1 MDKTEGSVQPILLV
15 ISGPSGV
22 GKDSVI
28 QHLRETI
35 TNCHF
40 AITATT
46 RDKRPGEIN
55 GKDYIFLD
63 KVSFSEKIRLD
74 QFLEYAQVYGNWYGI
89 PTKQVTD
96 ALSDGNDVI
105 IKADVQGANTIM
117 KLEPCVLSIFI
128 MPESINDLEKRLTK
142 RMTES
147 KQALKVRLDTAM
159 TEIDQSGNFEFIVY
173 NKEDRIEQTLQEI
186 EKIIFEAKNASKKR
200 VFNIIDETAP

>member
-1 MDKTEGSVQPILLV
+1 MNPLIVL

-28 QHLRETI
+28 NKLRDNFSSI
-35 TNCHF
+35 NVI
-40 AITATT
+40 ITATT
-46 RDKRPGEIN
+46 RSIRAGEID
-55 GKDYIFLD
+55 GRDYIF
-63 KVSFSEKIRLD
+63 VD
-74 QFLEYAQVYGNWYGI
+74 QKDFERMKKANEFLEYANVYGNQYGV
-89 PTKQVTD
+89 PKDQVKSALSRGQD
-96 ALSDGNDVI
+96 AL

-117 KLEPCVLSIFI
+117 NLEPCVLSIFI

-186 EKIIFEAKNASKKR
+186 EKIIFEAKNASTKR
-200 VFNIIDETAP
+200 VFNLIDETAP

>member
-1 MDKTEGSVQPILLV
+1 MNPLIVL

-28 QHLRETI
+28 NKLRDNFNSINVII
-35 TNCHF
+35 TV
-40 AITATT
+40 TT
-46 RDKRPGEIN
+46 RSIRGGEID
-55 GKDYIFLD
+55 GRDYIF
-63 KVSFSEKIRLD
+63 VD
-74 QFLEYAQVYGNWYGI
+74 QKDFERMKKANEFLEYANVYGNQYGV
-89 PTKQVTD
+89 PKDQVKAALSRGQD
-96 ALSDGNDVI
+96 AL

-186 EKIIFEAKNASKKR
+186 EKIIFEAKNASTKR
-200 VFNIIDETAP
+200 VFNLIDETAP

>member
-1 MDKTEGSVQPILLV
+1 MNPLIVL

-28 QHLRETI
+28 NKLRDNFNSI
-35 TNCHF
+35 NVI
-40 AITATT
+40 ITATT
-46 RDKRPGEIN
+46 RSIRVGEID
-55 GKDYIFLD
+55 GRDYIF
-63 KVSFSEKIRLD
+63 VD
-74 QFLEYAQVYGNWYGI
+74 QKDFERMKKANEFLEYANVYGNQYGV
-89 PTKQVTD
+89 PKDQVKSALSRGQD
-96 ALSDGNDVI
+96 AL

-147 KQALKVRLDTAM
+147 KQALKVRLDTAI
-159 TEIDQSGNFEFIVY
+159 TEINESGNFEFIVY
-173 NKEDRIEQTLQEI
+173 NKEDRIEQTLYEI

-200 VFNIIDETAP
+200 VFNLINETAP

>member
-1 MDKTEGSVQPILLV
+1 MNPLIVL

-28 QHLRETI
+28 NKLRDDFNSI
-35 TNCHF
+35 NVI
-40 AITATT
+40 ITATT
-46 RDKRPGEIN
+46 RTIRAGEIN
-55 GKDYIFLD
+55 GRDYIF
-63 KVSFSEKIRLD
+63 VD
-74 QFLEYAQVYGNWYGI
+74 QKDFERMKKANEFLEYANVYGNQYGV
-89 PTKQVTD
+89 PKDQVKA
-96 ALSDGNDVI
+96 ALSRGQGAL

-186 EKIIFEAKNASKKR
+186 EKNIFEAKNASTKR
-200 VFNIIDETAP
+200 VFNLIDETAP

>member
-1 MDKTEGSVQPILLV
+1 M
-15 ISGPSGV
+15 

-28 QHLRETI
+28 NKLRDDFNSI
-35 TNCHF
+35 NVI
-40 AITATT
+40 ITATT
-46 RDKRPGEIN
+46 RTIRAGEIN
-55 GKDYIFLD
+55 GRDYIF
-63 KVSFSEKIRLD
+63 VD
-74 QFLEYAQVYGNWYGI
+74 QKDFERMKKANEFLEYANVYGNQYGV
-89 PTKQVTD
+89 PKDQVKAALSRGQD
-96 ALSDGNDVI
+96 AL

-200 VFNIIDETAP
+200 VFNLIDETAP

>member
-1 MDKTEGSVQPILLV
+1 
-15 ISGPSGV
+15 
-22 GKDSVI
+22 
-28 QHLRETI
+28 
-35 TNCHF
+35 
-40 AITATT
+40 
-46 RDKRPGEIN
+46 
-55 GKDYIFLD
+55 
-63 KVSFSEKIRLD
+63 
-74 QFLEYAQVYGNWYGI
+74 
-89 PTKQVTD
+89 
-96 ALSDGNDVI
+96 
-105 IKADVQGANTIM
+105 M

-159 TEIDQSGNFEFIVY
+159 SEIDQSGNFEFIVY

>member
-1 MDKTEGSVQPILLV
+1 MNPLIVL

-28 QHLRETI
+28 NKLRDNFNSINVII
-35 TNCHF
+35 TV
-40 AITATT
+40 TT
-46 RDKRPGEIN
+46 RSIRGGEID
-55 GKDYIFLD
+55 GRDYIF
-63 KVSFSEKIRLD
+63 VD
-74 QFLEYAQVYGNWYGI
+74 QKDFERMKKANEFLEYANVYGNQYGV
-89 PTKQVTD
+89 PKDQVKAALSRGQD
-96 ALSDGNDVI
+96 AL

-173 NKEDRIEQTLQEI
+173 NKEDRIEQTLHEI
-186 EKIIFEAKNASKKR
+186 EKIIFEAKNASTKR
-200 VFNIIDETAP
+200 VFNLINETAP

>member
-1 MDKTEGSVQPILLV
+1 MNPLIVL

-28 QHLRETI
+28 NKLRDDFNSI
-35 TNCHF
+35 NVI
-40 AITATT
+40 ITATT
-46 RDKRPGEIN
+46 RTIRAGEIN
-55 GKDYIFLD
+55 GRDYIF
-63 KVSFSEKIRLD
+63 VD
-74 QFLEYAQVYGNWYGI
+74 QKDFERMKKANEFLEYANVYGNQYGV
-89 PTKQVTD
+89 PKDQVKAALSRGQD
-96 ALSDGNDVI
+96 AL

>member
-1 MDKTEGSVQPILLV
+1 MNPLIVL

-28 QHLRETI
+28 NKLRDDFNSI
-35 TNCHF
+35 NVI
-40 AITATT
+40 ITATT
-46 RDKRPGEIN
+46 RTIRAGEIN
-55 GKDYIFLD
+55 GRDYIF
-63 KVSFSEKIRLD
+63 VD
-74 QFLEYAQVYGNWYGI
+74 QKDFERMKKANEFLEYANVYGNQYGV
-89 PTKQVTD
+89 PKDQVKAALSRGQD
-96 ALSDGNDVI
+96 AL

-147 KQALKVRLDTAM
+147 KQALKTGLDTAM

-186 EKIIFEAKNASKKR
+186 EKIIFEAKNASTKR
-200 VFNIIDETAP
+200 VFNLIDETAP

>member
-1 MDKTEGSVQPILLV
+1 MNPLIVL

-28 QHLRETI
+28 NKLRDDFNSI
-35 TNCHF
+35 NVI
-40 AITATT
+40 ITATT
-46 RDKRPGEIN
+46 RTIRAGEIN
-55 GKDYIFLD
+55 GRDYIF
-63 KVSFSEKIRLD
+63 VD
-74 QFLEYAQVYGNWYGI
+74 QKDFERMKKANEFLEYANVYGNQYGV
-89 PTKQVTD
+89 PKDQVKAALSRGQD
-96 ALSDGNDVI
+96 AL

-200 VFNIIDETAP
+200 VFNLIDETAP

>member
-1 MDKTEGSVQPILLV
+1 MNPLIVL

-28 QHLRETI
+28 NKLRDDFNSI
-35 TNCHF
+35 NVI
-40 AITATT
+40 ITATT
-46 RDKRPGEIN
+46 RTIRAGEIN
-55 GKDYIFLD
+55 GRDYIF
-63 KVSFSEKIRLD
+63 VD
-74 QFLEYAQVYGNWYGI
+74 QKDFERMKKANEFLEYANVYGNQYGV
-89 PTKQVTD
+89 PKDQVKAALSRGQD
-96 ALSDGNDVI
+96 AL

-186 EKIIFEAKNASKKR
+186 EKIIFEAKNASTKR
-200 VFNIIDETAP
+200 VFNLIDETAP

>member
-1 MDKTEGSVQPILLV
+1 MNPLIVL

-28 QHLRETI
+28 NKLRDNFNSINVII
-35 TNCHF
+35 TV
-40 AITATT
+40 TT
-46 RDKRPGEIN
+46 RSIRGGEID
-55 GKDYIFLD
+55 GRDYIF
-63 KVSFSEKIRLD
+63 VD
-74 QFLEYAQVYGNWYGI
+74 QKDFERMKKANEFLEYANVYGNQYGV
-89 PTKQVTD
+89 PKDQVKAALSRGQD
-96 ALSDGNDVI
+96 AL

-128 MPESINDLEKRLTK
+128 MPESINDLETRLTK

-186 EKIIFEAKNASKKR
+186 EKIIFEAKNASTKR
-200 VFNIIDETAP
+200 VFNLIDETAP

>member
-1 MDKTEGSVQPILLV
+1 MDKTEGSGQPILLV

-105 IKADVQGANTIM
+105 IKADVQGASTI
-117 KLEPCVLSIFI
+117 KKKVDGSILIFI
-128 MPESINDLEKRLTK
+128 KPPSTLDLEKGL
-142 RMTES
+142 
-147 KQALKVRLDTAM
+147 
-159 TEIDQSGNFEFIVY
+159 
-173 NKEDRIEQTLQEI
+173 
-186 EKIIFEAKNASKKR
+186 KKR
-200 VFNIIDETAP
+200 HTEDEAELNLRLATAKEELSKIDIFDYVVVNDDVIEASEEIKRIIYTQRCNQYRTKIKIL

>member
-1 MDKTEGSVQPILLV
+1 MNPLIVL

-28 QHLRETI
+28 NKLRDNFNSI
-35 TNCHF
+35 NVI
-40 AITATT
+40 ITATT
-46 RDKRPGEIN
+46 RSIRAGEID
-55 GKDYIFLD
+55 GRDYIF
-63 KVSFSEKIRLD
+63 VD
-74 QFLEYAQVYGNWYGI
+74 QKDFERMKKANEFLEYANVYGNQYGV
-89 PTKQVTD
+89 PKDQVKAALSRGQD
-96 ALSDGNDVI
+96 AL

-147 KQALKVRLDTAM
+147 KQALKVRLDTAI
-159 TEIDQSGNFEFIVY
+159 TEINESGNFEFIVY
-173 NKEDRIEQTLQEI
+173 NKEDRIEQTLHEI

-200 VFNIIDETAP
+200 VFNLINETAP

>member
-1 MDKTEGSVQPILLV
+1 MNPLIVL

-28 QHLRETI
+28 NKLRDNFNSI
-35 TNCHF
+35 NVI
-40 AITATT
+40 ITATT
-46 RDKRPGEIN
+46 RSIRAGEID
-55 GKDYIFLD
+55 GRDYIF
-63 KVSFSEKIRLD
+63 VD
-74 QFLEYAQVYGNWYGI
+74 QKDFERMKKANEFLEYANVYGNQYGV
-89 PTKQVTD
+89 PKDQVKAALSRGQD
-96 ALSDGNDVI
+96 AL

-186 EKIIFEAKNASKKR
+186 EKIIFEAKNASTKR
-200 VFNIIDETAP
+200 VFNLIDETAP

>member
-1 MDKTEGSVQPILLV
+1 LNPLIVL

-28 QHLRETI
+28 NKLRDDFNSI
-35 TNCHF
+35 NVI
-40 AITATT
+40 ITATT
-46 RDKRPGEIN
+46 RTIRAGEIN
-55 GKDYIFLD
+55 GRDYIF
-63 KVSFSEKIRLD
+63 VD
-74 QFLEYAQVYGNWYGI
+74 QKDFERMKKANEFLEYANVYGNQYGV
-89 PTKQVTD
+89 PKDQVKAALSRGQD
-96 ALSDGNDVI
+96 AL

-186 EKIIFEAKNASKKR
+186 EKIIFEAKNASTKR
-200 VFNIIDETAP
+200 VFNLIDETAP